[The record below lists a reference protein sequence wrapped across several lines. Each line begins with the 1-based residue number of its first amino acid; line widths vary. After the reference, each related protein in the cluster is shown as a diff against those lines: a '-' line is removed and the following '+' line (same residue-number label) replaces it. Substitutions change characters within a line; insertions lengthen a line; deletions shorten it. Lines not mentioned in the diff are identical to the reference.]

1 MSIEN
6 PTNKPPFKKVLIIE
20 DNEIDRF
27 VAKRML
33 EKRFFCEEV
42 VLIESAPKALSYL
55 KSLEYMPEEL
65 PQFIFLDIRMP
76 EMDGFGFLEE
86 YEKLPTGVKTNCIML
101 MLSSSL
107 DAFDH
112 ERAAKNPYINRF
124 LNKPLNTDD
133 IDELLKVFE
142 YMKGK

>member
-1 MSIEN
+1 MSIEK
-6 PTNKPPFKKVLIIE
+6 PSNKPPFKKALIID

-55 KSLEYMPEEL
+55 KSMEHTPEEL

-76 EMDGFGFLEE
+76 EMDGFGFLDE
-86 YEKLPTGVKTNCIML
+86 YEKLPASLRSHCIML

-107 DAFDH
+107 DASDH
-112 ERAAKNPYINRF
+112 ERALKSPYVKRF
-124 LNKPLNTDD
+124 INKPLDSQN
-133 IDELLKVFE
+133 IESLQQE
-142 YMKGK
+142 YLG